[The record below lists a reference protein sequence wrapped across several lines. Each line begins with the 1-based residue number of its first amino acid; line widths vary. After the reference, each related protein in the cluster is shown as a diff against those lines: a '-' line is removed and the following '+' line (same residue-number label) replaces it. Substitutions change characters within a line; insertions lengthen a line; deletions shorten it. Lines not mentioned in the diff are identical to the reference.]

1 MLIGLWD
8 GIAVRKMRE
17 VNALN
22 HAAAMLHERELAISK
37 KAKNYSAKGSYPY
50 RLDDGDKAEI
60 STEVKAIAQG
70 LAEAGD
76 LPPKCVTDLLKWKI
90 ITPFVVQE
98 YLI

>member
-1 MLIGLWD
+1 MVIGLWD

-60 STEVKAIAQG
+60 SVEVKEIAQR
-70 LAEAGD
+70 LAESGE
-76 LPPKCVTDLLKWKI
+76 LPPRCVVDLIKWKI
-90 ITPFVVQE
+90 ITPFIVQE
-98 YLI
+98 FLI